1 MVPQYAGYAQYPT
14 GYPQQASSPSQVD
27 PNASP
32 SAAQAYPLPETAHSP
47 NSIQYSNAQPVQ
59 GGHYIITTNQAHPYN
74 PYPQQIITTDS
85 YGGIKEETD
94 ENGQPIE
101 RQDVNQSHDSVGH
114 QMTHYQSVGIDPGT
128 MLYTVPTPYQ
138 YVVPDGIAHVA
149 TSQDGVH
156 QEPQM
161 SSTLEGYDN
170 QVPTGNIPPTDG
182 TSSPAVSSHTGGYG
196 DQSHLENGGSPSQLD
211 CDNQYNQSL
220 ASSESFSNSV
230 ESATTLH
237 PIN

>member
-1 MVPQYAGYAQYPT
+1 M
-14 GYPQQASSPSQVD
+14 
-27 PNASP
+27 
-32 SAAQAYPLPETAHSP
+32 
-47 NSIQYSNAQPVQ
+47 SNWDTI
-59 GGHYIITTNQAHPYN
+59 Y
-74 PYPQQIITTDS
+74 
-85 YGGIKEETD
+85 
-94 ENGQPIE
+94 GQPIE